1 MKYRNQC
8 VYKNVC
14 NSSSQRCR
22 SCELKFAPYDLNIA
36 AQLKKDKEKSRYKF
50 EDDRPALAA
59 DIMAQKSNNK

>member
-14 NSSSQRCR
+14 NSGSQRCK

-36 AQLKKDKEKSRYKF
+36 AQLKKEKERSKYKF
-50 EDDRPALAA
+50 DDDRQALAT
-59 DIMAQKSNNK
+59 DIMKQKASK